1 MTKNLKIAALG
12 ALAAIGL
19 ASAATAQQ
27 SVSGNQASQPAKS
40 GQNGMM
46 GRGQMM
52 MNDPQMRKQMTEMM
66 DHCGKMMKKMDGM
79 QMGTKPKN

>member
-1 MTKNLKIAALG
+1 MMKNLQLAALG

-27 SVSGNQASQPAKS
+27 APARDKPGQAAKRS
-40 GQNGMM
+40 QNGMM
-46 GRGQMM
+46 GHGM

-66 DHCGKMMKKMDGM
+66 DRCGKMMKNMDGM
-79 QMGTKPKN
+79 QMGAKAKS